1 MNQSNEMQP
10 IVSTECPTPRRK
22 VGHGKPARS
31 GPPGN
36 KNAVKH
42 GVHSLAAMRR
52 RGKIDKRTSFG
63 QSFEKRKREYIA
75 DLGGDVSV
83 MLLVI
88 IEDTVWSDFYIATY
102 DQYLSG
108 LKSTVRKGRPHP
120 IVDARARL
128 AAHRREN
135 IKLMGLKRVS
145 KTLTVADML
154 NGQDET
160 QQQPEL
166 RQ

>member
-1 MNQSNEMQP
+1 MNQSNEMQS
-10 IVSTECPTPRRK
+10 IMSTECPTPRRK
-22 VGHGKPARS
+22 VGHGKAARS

-63 QSFEKRKREYIA
+63 QSFEKRKREYVA

-83 MLLVI
+83 MLLVL

-128 AAHRREN
+128 AAHRRGN
-135 IKLMGLKRVS
+135 IKLMC
-145 KTLTVADML
+145 
-154 NGQDET
+154 
-160 QQQPEL
+160 
-166 RQ
+166 